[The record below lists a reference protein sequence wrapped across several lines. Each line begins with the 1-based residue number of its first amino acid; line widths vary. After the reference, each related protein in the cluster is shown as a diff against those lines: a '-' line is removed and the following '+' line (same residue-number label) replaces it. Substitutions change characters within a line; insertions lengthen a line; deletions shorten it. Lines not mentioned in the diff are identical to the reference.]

1 MRLARN
7 GKYIFNAMNCPKQFQ
22 LWKRKRVSCKKPP
35 NSIWNEQS
43 SREDMD
49 GDLDSASEGLDAMKA
64 LIIYDDITCA
74 ANTTAILHRVAHQA
88 DITVKWEITPW
99 PLNRLEF
106 PPSAKKALADAADAH
121 LVVFGVRSTPRLPV
135 WLMDWLEEWAGLR
148 HIPDAAVAIIGDG
161 TAVAAAAPATTE
173 LSQFAR
179 QHGLSFIFNNHGGID
194 DEPAFIDPKLNKG
207 GSGAFPVQ
215 HLFGMVSGLEVNNAR
230 DVNN

>member
-1 MRLARN
+1 MRVARN
-7 GKYIFNAMNCPKQFQ
+7 GKYIVNAMNRPKHFQ
-22 LWKRKRVSCKKPP
+22 SWKHKRVSCRKPA
-35 NSIWNEQS
+35 NAIWNGQS
-43 SREDMD
+43 SREGVDERF
-49 GDLDSASEGLDAMKA
+49 DSASQRLDLMKA

-74 ANTTAILHRVAHQA
+74 ANTTAILHRVAHHA

-99 PLNRLEF
+99 RLNRLEF
-106 PPSAKKALADAADAH
+106 PPTAKQALGDAADAD
-121 LVVFGVRSTPRLPV
+121 LIVFAVRSTPKLPV
-135 WLMDWLEEWAGLR
+135 WLMDWLEEWAGHR

-215 HLFGMVSGLEVNNAR
+215 HLFGRVSGREVNSAR